1 VYGGIGGEENVREE
15 VVDVVSLRL
24 LLQGPGEENE
34 DRTKKMSTGS
44 NEVEAIRGDVVVR
57 VCTI

>member
-1 VYGGIGGEENVREE
+1 MYGGIGGEENVREE

-34 DRTKKMSTGS
+34 DRTKKIEYRIKRS
-44 NEVEAIRGDVVVR
+44 VGD
-57 VCTI
+57 

>member
-15 VVDVVSLRL
+15 VDVVSLRL

-34 DRTKKMSTGS
+34 DRTKK
-44 NEVEAIRGDVVVR
+44 NEYRIKRSGGD
-57 VCTI
+57 